1 MAISVDHES
10 SALYCMIFS
19 DACTWK
25 LMILRCCGC
34 KVKFLLFSSNVSSS
48 GEKTYVGELS
58 AIKMRTGE

>member
-19 DACTWK
+19 DACPLK

-34 KVKFLLFSSNVSSS
+34 KAKLLLFSSNVSSS
-48 GEKTYVGELS
+48 GENICRCIIR
-58 AIKMRTGE
+58 IKDEDG